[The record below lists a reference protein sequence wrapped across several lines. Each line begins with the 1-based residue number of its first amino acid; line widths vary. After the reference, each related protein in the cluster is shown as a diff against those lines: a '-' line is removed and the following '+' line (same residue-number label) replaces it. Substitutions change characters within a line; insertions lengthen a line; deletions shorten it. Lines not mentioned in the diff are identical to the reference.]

1 MVLRVDMPRE
11 IPAPSIPCTIGDES
25 SRRHARN
32 ALIGWR
38 TRLPVEWRLQAD
50 ASIAE
55 RLQTVLREAQ
65 FATAGVYAAF
75 WPVRAEPDL
84 RGCLQRWHRSG
95 IAIALPR
102 VRPGG
107 GLEFGRW
114 TPASAMVEDRFGI
127 AVPEAFEPLQPE
139 LLIVP
144 CVGFDRRG
152 YRLGYGG
159 GHYDRLL
166 ASLDVPAV
174 GVAYDACELHGFE
187 AAAHDRPL
195 TSIVTELRALRP

>member
-1 MVLRVDMPRE
+1 MVLRVDMSRE
-11 IPAPSIPCTIGDES
+11 IPAPSIPCTIGDEA

-32 ALIGWR
+32 ALIHWRRELPAEWR
-38 TRLPVEWRLQAD
+38 TKAD

-55 RLQTVLREAQ
+55 RLQKVLLNTR
-65 FATAGVYAAF
+65 FATARVYAAF
-75 WPVRAEPDL
+75 WPVRGEPDL
-84 RGCLQRWHRSG
+84 RDCLHRWHRAG
-95 IAIALPR
+95 RTVVLPR
-102 VRPGG
+102 VAAGG

-114 TPASAMVEDRFGI
+114 TPAIAMTEDRYGI
-127 AVPEAFEPLQPE
+127 AVPEPFEPLRPD
-139 LLIVP
+139 LLVVP

-166 ASLDVPAV
+166 ASLAVPAL
-174 GVAYDACELHGFE
+174 GVAYDACELPDFE

-195 TSIVTELRALRP
+195 DRIVTEAREFRL

>member
-25 SRRHARN
+25 SRRRARN

-38 TRLPVEWRLQAD
+38 RELPAEWRSQAD

-55 RLQTVLREAQ
+55 RLQTTLRRAP
-65 FATAGVYAAF
+65 FAAARVYAAF

-84 RGCLQRWHRSG
+84 RDCLQRWHRSG
-95 IAIALPR
+95 RSIALPR
-102 VRPGG
+102 VVAGG

-114 TPASAMVEDRFGI
+114 TPAGAMVQDRFGI
-127 AVPEAFEPLQPE
+127 AVPEPFEQLEPE

-166 ASLDVPAV
+166 ASLAVPAV

-195 TSIVTELRALRP
+195 TGIVTERRELRP

>member
-1 MVLRVDMPRE
+1 MSRDMSRE

-38 TRLPVEWRLQAD
+38 RHLPVEWRLRAD

-55 RLQTVLREAQ
+55 RLHEVLHDAP
-65 FATAGVYAAF
+65 FATARVYAAF
-75 WPVRAEPDL
+75 WPVRGEPDL
-84 RGCLQRWHRSG
+84 RDSLQRWHRSG
-95 IAIALPR
+95 RSIVLPR
-102 VRPGG
+102 VVTGG

-114 TPASAMVEDRFGI
+114 TPASAMVEDRYGI
-127 AVPEAFEPLQPE
+127 AVPQPFDPLPPE

-166 ASLDVPAV
+166 ASLVVPAV
-174 GVAYDACELHGFE
+174 GVCYDACELHGFE

-195 TSIVTELRALRP
+195 TRVVTEAREMRP